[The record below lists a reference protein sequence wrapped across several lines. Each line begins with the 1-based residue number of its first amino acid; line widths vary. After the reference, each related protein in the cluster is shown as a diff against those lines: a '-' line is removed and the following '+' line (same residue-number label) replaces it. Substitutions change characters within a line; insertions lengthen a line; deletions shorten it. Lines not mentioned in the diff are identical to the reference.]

1 MTGRIVPRALRA
13 AVIALFGIGI
23 ASVAPAAAQQAQS
36 SASSPVALASQAG
49 PRVRAD
55 MPRAEAR
62 FSDAAAPR
70 YADHTTTVRISTIVL
85 VLAIV
90 ILVLVLI

>member
-1 MTGRIVPRALRA
+1 MPGRIVPRALRA
-13 AVIALFGIGI
+13 ALIALFGIGI
-23 ASVAPAAAQQAQS
+23 ASVAPAAAQQPQS
-36 SASSPVALASQAG
+36 AAAPVSFASQSG

-62 FSDAAAPR
+62 FSNAAEPR
-70 YADHTTTVRISTIVL
+70 YKDHTTTVTISTVVL

>member
-36 SASSPVALASQAG
+36 SASPVALASQAG